1 MFESFNALVNEPMSE
16 HTTLKLGGPADYLV
30 FPRSAEEIG
39 ALFAEAGAYNLPVTV
54 IGHGSNL
61 LVLDGGIRGL
71 VICIGKNMRK
81 ITRDGNRIT
90 AQAGTMLGSAAIEAA
105 DAGLTGLE
113 FASGIPG
120 TVGGGV
126 TMNAGAYDGEMAQ
139 VVTQVKG
146 FCPGGKT
153 ITLSNEEMK
162 FGYRHSAVTEK
173 NLIVT
178 EVTFELQEGDP
189 AESRA
194 KMSSS
199 GALISVI
206 GIKSGM
212 VTPQARSPRF
222 PKRKIQEN
230 RVNREAAVVMATSSP
245 ASSPSLPMFCAMVK
259 DAVATGAAK
268 IRNRTKRSTGGKP
281 AGRSMAMAAA
291 GSRIS
296 LIMQVRIIQRR
307 FLRTEE
313 NLSVPPRTIRAMGVD
328 IAAILFRGPRMASGS
343 TTPKVRNRKPTRAP
357 SIRGFSAI
365 SAAILRG
372 EGFPPLNHASTN
384 TAVRLN
390 SGTMMA
396 TSMEAVSVPA
406 SPHTLAAI
414 GIA

>member
-81 ITRDGNRIT
+81 ITRDGNRLT

-153 ITLSNEEMK
+153 ITLSNEEME

-189 AESRA
+189 AEIRA
-194 KMSSS
+194 KMSELNARRAEKQPLDVPSAGS
-199 GALISVI
+199 TFKRPQGYFAAALIDQCGLKGYSI
-206 GIKSGM
+206 GG
-212 VTPQARSPRF
+212 ARVSMKHAGF
-222 PKRKIQEN
+222 L
-230 RVNREAAVVMATSSP
+230 VNTGTSSKDFLELMQKVQQIVEERVGVKLEP
-245 ASSPSLPMFCAMVK
+245 EIKIIGESL
-259 DAVATGAAK
+259 
-268 IRNRTKRSTGGKP
+268 
-281 AGRSMAMAAA
+281 
-291 GSRIS
+291 
-296 LIMQVRIIQRR
+296 
-307 FLRTEE
+307 E
-313 NLSVPPRTIRAMGVD
+313 
-328 IAAILFRGPRMASGS
+328 
-343 TTPKVRNRKPTRAP
+343 
-357 SIRGFSAI
+357 
-365 SAAILRG
+365 
-372 EGFPPLNHASTN
+372 
-384 TAVRLN
+384 
-390 SGTMMA
+390 
-396 TSMEAVSVPA
+396 
-406 SPHTLAAI
+406 
-414 GIA
+414 